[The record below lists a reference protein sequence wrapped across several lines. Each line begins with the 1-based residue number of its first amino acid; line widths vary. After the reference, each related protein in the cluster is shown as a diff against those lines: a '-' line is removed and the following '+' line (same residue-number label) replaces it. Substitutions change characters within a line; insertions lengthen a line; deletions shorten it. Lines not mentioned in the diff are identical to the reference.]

1 MEQKN
6 SKNLGLI
13 NSLVLL
19 VVTIGTLF
27 LAQKA
32 VIDAEGAA
40 VYRAVSTVGLAGAV
54 LLGIGTLIGFFSFI
68 QSHLIDRERV
78 EALEMLEL
86 DRTRGN
92 ESLFAG
98 AAEDAYPARNA
109 RRQFEKWVVP
119 GFTVLVLLGQALG
132 LWWIHGVLGEWETPI
147 KEGAVLL
154 IMFFALFMVFLFMMG
169 KYSAGLARM
178 DGQELLR
185 PVANYMLL
193 GSVVCTAVV
202 IASTASYFG
211 SPAWDKGIT
220 WAVFGVLAVSAL
232 ENLGTLVLEIY
243 RPRIDDKKARLL
255 YDSRLIGLLGQPGG
269 LISTAAHTLDYQFG
283 FKVSE
288 TWFYKYLEQK
298 LALIIAIQVVV
309 LFLSSSFVV
318 IQSNEEAFLERFG
331 ERSAHLEPGFN
342 FKLPWPIDKVYRYKT
357 SEIQRFV
364 LGVMDQNEESKPNTG
379 APEDVEVLLWT
390 TQHNHGSSTDPEQNF
405 NMIVASSDVLLD
417 AAASDTVPLNLLTV
431 SIPVQ
436 YRISNLTNWV
446 YKTANAGS
454 MLQKLSM
461 REVTR
466 YLIGVDINELMGP
479 GRTKAQEDLKK
490 AIQQQADINELG
502 AEIVFVGLQDIHPP
516 VGKNEQSQAG
526 GDNAGVAES
535 YEKVNVA
542 RLHSETNR
550 LGALEYKAGR
560 VPQARG
566 LAAELVANARSE
578 STNKVALAKAEAVRF
593 SHQISAFK
601 AAPSVYTTRSKLETF
616 VNTTQGARKYILS
629 DPDNRDIINLELQDK
644 LRSDL
649 LDVTV
654 DPEN

>member
-19 VVTIGTLF
+19 LVTIGTLL
-27 LAQKA
+27 LALK
-32 VIDAEGAA
+32 VD
-40 VYRAVSTVGLAGAV
+40 STVGLAGAV

-78 EALEMLEL
+78 EALEMQEL

-119 GFTVLVLLGQALG
+119 GFSLLVLLGQALG
-132 LWWIHGVLGEWETPI
+132 LWWIYGELGEWTAPAPA
-147 KEGAVLL
+147 GALMS
-154 IMFFALFMVFLFMMG
+154 IMFSGLFMIVLFMMG

-193 GSVVCTAVV
+193 GSVVSTAVV
-202 IASTASYFG
+202 IAQAASYFG
-211 SPAWDKGIT
+211 TPAWDKGIT
-220 WAVFGVLAVSAL
+220 WAVFTVLAVSAL
-232 ENLGTLVLEIY
+232 ENLGSLVLEIY

-269 LISTAAHTLDYQFG
+269 LISTASHALDYQFG

-298 LALIIAIQVVV
+298 LALIIAVQVVV
-309 LFLSSSFVV
+309 LFLSSSFVM
-318 IQSNEEAFLERFG
+318 IQPNERAFLERFG
-331 ERSAHLEPGFN
+331 NRNAYLEPGFS

-364 LGVMDQNEESKPNTG
+364 LGVLDQNEEAKPNTG

-390 TQHNHGSSTDPEQNF
+390 TQHNHGSSKDPEQNY
-405 NMIVASSDVLLD
+405 NMIVASSDVLMD

-446 YKTANAGS
+446 YKTDNAGA

-490 AIQQQADINELG
+490 AIQQQADVNELG

-516 VGKNEQSQAG
+516 VGKNEQSKATG
-526 GDNAGVAES
+526 GVAES

-550 LGALEYKAGR
+550 LGALQYKAGK
-560 VPQARG
+560 VPMARG
-566 LAAELVANARSE
+566 FAAELVANARIE
-578 STNKVALAKAEAVRF
+578 STNKVALAKAEAERF
-593 SHQISAFK
+593 NHQMSAFN

-616 VNTTQGARKYILS
+616 VNATRGARKYILS

>member
-1 MEQKN
+1 MEQQN
-6 SKNLGLI
+6 SKKLGFI
-13 NSLVLL
+13 NGLVLL
-19 VVTIGTLF
+19 VVTIAALF
-27 LAQKA
+27 LALKA
-32 VIDAEGAA
+32 G
-40 VYRAVSTVGLAGAV
+40 STVGLAGVV
-54 LLGIGTLIGFFSFI
+54 LLSIGTLISFFGFI
-68 QSHLIDRERV
+68 QSHLIDRERI
-78 EALEMLEL
+78 EALEMQEL
-86 DRTRGN
+86 DRTQGN

-119 GFTVLVLLGQALG
+119 AFSVLVLIGQSLG
-132 LWWIHGVLGEWETPI
+132 LWWIYGELKDWTGGPTPD
-147 KEGAVLL
+147 GAVLS
-154 IMFFALFMVFLFMMG
+154 IMFFGLFMVVLFMMG

-185 PVANYMLL
+185 PGANYMLL
-193 GSVVCTAVV
+193 GSVISAAAVLAQA
-202 IASTASYFG
+202 ASFFG
-211 SPAWDKGIT
+211 SSAWDQGIT
-220 WAVFGVLAVSAL
+220 WVVFAVIAVSAL
-232 ENLGTLVLEIY
+232 ENLVPLVLEIY
-243 RPRIDDKKARLL
+243 RPRLDDKKARLL

-269 LISTAAHTLDYQFG
+269 LVSTATQALDYQFG

-318 IQSNEEAFLERFG
+318 IQQNEEAFLERFG
-331 ERSAHLEPGFN
+331 KRNDHLLPGFS

-357 SEIQRFV
+357 KKIQNFV
-364 LGVMDQNEESKPNTG
+364 LGVLDKDEAAKPNSG
-379 APEDVEVLLWT
+379 DPEDVQVLLWT
-390 TQHNHGSSTDPEQNF
+390 SQHNHGSSKDPEQNY
-405 NMIVASSDVLLD
+405 NMIVASSDILLNTV
-417 AAASDTVPLNLLTV
+417 ASDSVPVNLLTV

-436 YRISNLTNWV
+436 YRINNLTNWV
-446 YKTANAGS
+446 YNTDNAGS

-461 REVTR
+461 RAVTR

-479 GRTKAQEDLKK
+479 GRTKAQEELKK
-490 AIQQQADINELG
+490 DIQQQVDIQQLG

-516 VGKNEQSQAG
+516 VGQNEQSKASG
-526 GDNAGVAES
+526 GVAES

-542 RLHSETNR
+542 QLHSETNR
-550 LGALEYKAGR
+550 LGALQYKAGK

-566 LAAELVANARSE
+566 AASELLAKARSE
-578 STNKVALAKAEAVRF
+578 STNKVAKARAEAGRF
-593 SHQISAFK
+593 DQQMSAFN
-601 AAPSVYTTRSKLETF
+601 AAPSVYKTRSKLDAFQRATKG
-616 VNTTQGARKYILS
+616 VRKYILS
-629 DPDNRDIINLELQDK
+629 DPANRDVINLELQDQ

>member
-1 MEQKN
+1 MEQQN
-6 SKNLGLI
+6 SKKLGLI
-13 NSLVLL
+13 NSIVLL
-19 VVTIGTLF
+19 VVTIAALF
-27 LAQKA
+27 LALKA
-32 VIDAEGAA
+32 G
-40 VYRAVSTVGLAGAV
+40 STVGLAGVV

-78 EALEMLEL
+78 EALEMQEL
-86 DRTRGN
+86 DRSRGN

-119 GFTVLVLLGQALG
+119 AFSVLVLLGQALG
-132 LWWIHGVLGEWETPI
+132 LWWIYGELSEWTTPAQD
-147 KEGAVLL
+147 GAVLS
-154 IMFFALFMVFLFMMG
+154 IMFFGLFMVVLFMMG
-169 KYSAGLARM
+169 KYSAGLAQM

-185 PVANYMLL
+185 PGANYMLL
-193 GSVVCTAVV
+193 GSVVSAAVV
-202 IASTASYFG
+202 LAQAASYFG
-211 SPAWDKGIT
+211 YPAWDRNIT
-220 WAVFGVLAVSAL
+220 WAVLIVLLVSAL
-232 ENLGTLVLEIY
+232 ENLVTLVLEIY

-255 YDSRLIGLLGQPGG
+255 YESRLIGLLGQPGG
-269 LISTAAHTLDYQFG
+269 LISTAAQALDYQFG

-318 IQSNEEAFLERFG
+318 IQPNEEAFRERFG
-331 ERSAHLEPGFN
+331 KRNAHLGPGFS

-357 SEIQRFV
+357 TEIQNFV
-364 LGVMDQNEESKPNTG
+364 LGVLDQNEETKPNSG
-379 APEDVEVLLWT
+379 APEDVQVLLWT
-390 TQHNHGSSTDPEQNF
+390 TQHNHGSSNNPEQNY

-417 AAASDTVPLNLLTV
+417 TAASDSVPVNLLTV

-436 YRISNLTNWV
+436 YRINDLTNWV
-446 YKTANAGS
+446 YKTDNAGA

-466 YLIGVDINELMGP
+466 YLIGVDIHELMGP
-479 GRTKAQEDLKK
+479 GRTKAQEELKK
-490 AIQQQADINELG
+490 AIQQQANASELG

-516 VGKNEQSQAG
+516 VGQNEQSKATG
-526 GDNAGVAES
+526 GVAES

-542 RLHSETNR
+542 QLHSETNR
-550 LGALEYKAGR
+550 LGALQYKAGK

-566 LAAELVANARSE
+566 LAAEFLAGAHSE
-578 STNKVALAKAEAVRF
+578 STNKVALARAEAGRF
-593 SHQISAFK
+593 GHQISAFN

-616 VNTTQGARKYILS
+616 VETTRGARKYILS
-629 DPDNRDIINLELQDK
+629 NPDNRDIINLELQDK

>member
-19 VVTIGTLF
+19 LVTIGTLL
-27 LAQKA
+27 LALK
-32 VIDAEGAA
+32 VD
-40 VYRAVSTVGLAGAV
+40 STVGLAGAV
-54 LLGIGTLIGFFSFI
+54 LLGVGTLIGFFSFI

-78 EALEMLEL
+78 EALEMQEL

-119 GFTVLVLLGQALG
+119 GFSLLVLLGQALG
-132 LWWIHGVLGEWETPI
+132 LWWIYGELGEWTAPAPA
-147 KEGAVLL
+147 GALMS
-154 IMFFALFMVFLFMMG
+154 IMFSGLFMIVLFMMG

-193 GSVVCTAVV
+193 GSVVSTAVV
-202 IASTASYFG
+202 IAQAASYFG
-211 SPAWDKGIT
+211 TPAWDKGIT
-220 WAVFGVLAVSAL
+220 WAVLTVLAVSAL
-232 ENLGTLVLEIY
+232 ENLGSLVLEIY

-269 LISTAAHTLDYQFG
+269 LISTASHALDYQFG

-298 LALIIAIQVVV
+298 LALIIAVQVVV
-309 LFLSSSFVV
+309 LFLSSSFVM
-318 IQSNEEAFLERFG
+318 IQPNERAFLERFG
-331 ERSAHLEPGFN
+331 NRNAYLEPGFS

-364 LGVMDQNEESKPNTG
+364 LGVLDQNEEAKPNTG

-390 TQHNHGSSTDPEQNF
+390 TQHNHGSSKDPEQNY
-405 NMIVASSDVLLD
+405 NMIVASSDVLMD

-446 YKTANAGS
+446 YKTDNAGA

-490 AIQQQADINELG
+490 AIQQQADVNELG

-516 VGKNEQSQAG
+516 VGKNEQSKATG
-526 GDNAGVAES
+526 GVAES

-550 LGALEYKAGR
+550 LGALQYKAGK
-560 VPQARG
+560 VPMARG
-566 LAAELVANARSE
+566 FAAELVANARIE
-578 STNKVALAKAEAVRF
+578 STNKVALAKAEAERF
-593 SHQISAFK
+593 NHQMSAFN

-616 VNTTQGARKYILS
+616 VNATRGARKYILS

>member
-1 MEQKN
+1 MEQQN
-6 SKNLGLI
+6 SKKLGLI
-13 NSLVLL
+13 NSIVLL
-19 VVTIGTLF
+19 VVTIGALYFTL
-27 LAQKA
+27 QTS
-32 VIDAEGAA
+32 
-40 VYRAVSTVGLAGAV
+40 STVGLGGVV

-78 EALEMLEL
+78 ESLEMQEL

-119 GFTVLVLLGQALG
+119 IFSGLVLIGQALG
-132 LWWIHGVLGEWETPI
+132 L
-147 KEGAVLL
+147 LL
-154 IMFFALFMVFLFMMG
+154 VYIYSQLDGWALSSSTQTSDSVMSIMFFALFMVVLFMMG

-178 DGQELLR
+178 DGHDLLR
-185 PVANYMLL
+185 PGANYMLL

-202 IASTASYFG
+202 IAETASIEYPVWEKVF
-211 SPAWDKGIT
+211 T
-220 WAVFGVLAVSAL
+220 WVVFVVIALSAA
-232 ENLGTLVLEIY
+232 ENLVTLVLEIF
-243 RPRIDDKKARLL
+243 RPRLDDKKTRLL

-288 TWFYKYLEQK
+288 TWFYKYLERT

-318 IQSNEEAFLERFG
+318 IQANEEAVKERFG
-331 ERSAHLEPGFN
+331 KQTAKLLAPGFHL
-342 FKLPWPIDKVYRYKT
+342 KWPWPIDKVYRYKT
-357 SEIQRFV
+357 GEIQEFV
-364 LGVMDQNEESKPNTG
+364 LGVLEQNDEAEP
-379 APEDVEVLLWT
+379 EVLLWT
-390 TQHNHGSSTDPEQNF
+390 TQHNHGSSND
-405 NMIVASSDVLLD
+405 MIVASSDGLLD
-417 AAASDTVPLNLLTV
+417 SAASVPVNLLTV

-436 YRISNLTNWV
+436 YRINNLTNWV
-446 YKTANAGS
+446 KTGNAVS
-454 MLQKLSM
+454 MLRKLSM
-461 REVTR
+461 RAVTR
-466 YLIGVDINELMGP
+466 YLIGVDIKELMGP
-479 GRTKAQEDLKK
+479 GRTKAQEELKK
-490 AIQQQADINELG
+490 AIQREADERELG
-502 AEIVFVGLQDIHPP
+502 GEIVFVGLQDIHPP
-516 VGKNEQSQAG
+516 VGQNEQSKATG
-526 GDNAGVAES
+526 GVAES

-542 RLHSETNR
+542 WLHSETNR
-550 LGALEYKAGR
+550 LGALQYKAGR

-578 STNKVALAKAEAVRF
+578 STNKVALAKAEAGRF

-601 AAPSVYTTRSKLETF
+601 AAPSVYMTRSKLETF
-616 VNTTQGARKYILS
+616 QQATRGARKYILS
-629 DPDNRDIINLELQDK
+629 DTKNRDIINLELQDK

-654 DPEN
+654 DPGN

>member
-1 MEQKN
+1 MEQQN
-6 SKNLGLI
+6 SKKLGFI
-13 NSLVLL
+13 NGLVLL
-19 VVTIGTLF
+19 VVTIAALF
-27 LAQKA
+27 LALKA
-32 VIDAEGAA
+32 G
-40 VYRAVSTVGLAGAV
+40 STVGLAGVV
-54 LLGIGTLIGFFSFI
+54 LLSIGTLISFFGFI
-68 QSHLIDRERV
+68 QSHLIDRERI
-78 EALEMLEL
+78 EALEMQEL
-86 DRTRGN
+86 DRTQGN

-119 GFTVLVLLGQALG
+119 AFSVLVLIGQALG
-132 LWWIHGVLGEWETPI
+132 LWWIYGELKDWTGGPTPD
-147 KEGAVLL
+147 GAVLS
-154 IMFFALFMVFLFMMG
+154 IMFFGLFMVVLFMMG

-185 PVANYMLL
+185 PGANYMLL
-193 GSVVCTAVV
+193 GSVISAAAVLAQA
-202 IASTASYFG
+202 ASFFG
-211 SPAWDKGIT
+211 YSAWDKGIT
-220 WAVFGVLAVSAL
+220 WVVFAVIAVSAL
-232 ENLGTLVLEIY
+232 ENLVTLVLEIY
-243 RPRIDDKKARLL
+243 RPRLADKKALLL

-269 LISTAAHTLDYQFG
+269 LVSTATQALDYQFG

-318 IQSNEEAFLERFG
+318 IQQNEEAFLERFG
-331 ERSAHLEPGFN
+331 KRNDHLLPGFS

-357 SEIQRFV
+357 KKIQNFV
-364 LGVMDQNEESKPNTG
+364 LGVLDKDEAAKPNSG
-379 APEDVEVLLWT
+379 DPEDVQVLLWT
-390 TQHNHGSSTDPEQNF
+390 SQHNHGSSKDPEQNY
-405 NMIVASSDVLLD
+405 NMIVASSDILLNTV
-417 AAASDTVPLNLLTV
+417 ASDSVPVNLLTV

-436 YRISNLTNWV
+436 YRINNLTNWV
-446 YKTANAGS
+446 YNTDNAGS

-461 REVTR
+461 RAVTR

-479 GRTKAQEDLKK
+479 GRTKAQEELKK
-490 AIQQQADINELG
+490 AIQQQADIRQLG

-516 VGKNEQSQAG
+516 VGQNEQSKASG
-526 GDNAGVAES
+526 GVAES

-542 RLHSETNR
+542 QLHSGTNR
-550 LGALEYKAGR
+550 LGALQYKAGK

-566 LAAELVANARSE
+566 AASELLAKARSE
-578 STNKVALAKAEAVRF
+578 STNKVAKARAEAGRF
-593 SHQISAFK
+593 DQQMSAFN
-601 AAPSVYTTRSKLETF
+601 AAPSVYKTRSKLDAFQRATKG
-616 VNTTQGARKYILS
+616 VRKYILS
-629 DPDNRDIINLELQDK
+629 DPANRDIINLELQDQ

>member
-1 MEQKN
+1 MEQQN
-6 SKNLGLI
+6 SKKLGFI
-13 NSLVLL
+13 NGLVLL
-19 VVTIGTLF
+19 VVTIAALF
-27 LAQKA
+27 LALKA
-32 VIDAEGAA
+32 G
-40 VYRAVSTVGLAGAV
+40 STVGLAGVV
-54 LLGIGTLIGFFSFI
+54 LLSIGTLISFFGFI
-68 QSHLIDRERV
+68 QSHLIDRERI
-78 EALEMLEL
+78 EALEMQEL
-86 DRTRGN
+86 DRTQGN

-119 GFTVLVLLGQALG
+119 AFSVLVLIGQALG
-132 LWWIHGVLGEWETPI
+132 LWWIYGELKDWTGGPTPD
-147 KEGAVLL
+147 GAVLS
-154 IMFFALFMVFLFMMG
+154 IMFFGLFMVVLFMMG

-185 PVANYMLL
+185 PGANYMLL
-193 GSVVCTAVV
+193 GSVISAAAVLAQA
-202 IASTASYFG
+202 ASFFG
-211 SPAWDKGIT
+211 YSAWDKGIT
-220 WAVFGVLAVSAL
+220 WVVFAVIAVSAL
-232 ENLGTLVLEIY
+232 ENLVTLVLEIY
-243 RPRIDDKKARLL
+243 RPRLDDKKARLL

-269 LISTAAHTLDYQFG
+269 LVSTATQALDYQFG

-318 IQSNEEAFLERFG
+318 IQQNEEAFLERFG
-331 ERSAHLEPGFN
+331 KRNDHLLPGFS

-357 SEIQRFV
+357 KKIQNFV
-364 LGVMDQNEESKPNTG
+364 LGVLDKDEAAKPNSG
-379 APEDVEVLLWT
+379 DPEDVQVLLWT
-390 TQHNHGSSTDPEQNF
+390 SQHNHGSSKDPEQNY
-405 NMIVASSDVLLD
+405 NMIVASSDILLNTV
-417 AAASDTVPLNLLTV
+417 ASDSVPVNLLTV

-436 YRISNLTNWV
+436 YRINNLTNWV
-446 YKTANAGS
+446 YNTDNAGS

-461 REVTR
+461 RAVTR

-479 GRTKAQEDLKK
+479 GRTKAQEELKK
-490 AIQQQADINELG
+490 DIQQQVDIQQLG

-516 VGKNEQSQAG
+516 VGQNEQSKASG
-526 GDNAGVAES
+526 GVAES

-542 RLHSETNR
+542 QLHSETNR
-550 LGALEYKAGR
+550 LGALQYKAGK

-566 LAAELVANARSE
+566 AASELLAKARSE
-578 STNKVALAKAEAVRF
+578 STNKVAKAKAEAGRF
-593 SHQISAFK
+593 DQQMSAFN
-601 AAPSVYTTRSKLETF
+601 AAPSVYKTRSKLDAFQRATKG
-616 VNTTQGARKYILS
+616 VRKYILS
-629 DPDNRDIINLELQDK
+629 DPANRDIINLELQDK

>member
-1 MEQKN
+1 MEQQN
-6 SKNLGLI
+6 SKKLGLI
-13 NSLVLL
+13 NSFVLL
-19 VVTIGTLF
+19 LVTIGTLL
-27 LAQKA
+27 LALKA
-32 VIDAEGAA
+32 D
-40 VYRAVSTVGLAGAV
+40 STVGLAGAV

-78 EALEMLEL
+78 EALEMQEL

-119 GFTVLVLLGQALG
+119 GFSLLVLLGQALG
-132 LWWIHGVLGEWETPI
+132 LWWIYGELGEWTAPAPA
-147 KEGAVLL
+147 GALMS
-154 IMFFALFMVFLFMMG
+154 IMFSGLFMIVLFMMG

-193 GSVVCTAVV
+193 GSVVSTAVV
-202 IASTASYFG
+202 IAQAASYFG
-211 SPAWDKGIT
+211 TPAWDKGIT
-220 WAVFGVLAVSAL
+220 WAVLTVLAVSAL

-309 LFLSSSFVV
+309 LFLSSSFVM

-331 ERSAHLEPGFN
+331 ERRAHLKPGFS

-364 LGVMDQNEESKPNTG
+364 LGVMKQNEEAKPNTG
-379 APEDVEVLLWT
+379 APEDVKVLLWT
-390 TQHNHGSSTDPEQNF
+390 TQHNHGSSKDPEQNY

-417 AAASDTVPLNLLTV
+417 AAASETVPLNLLTV

-446 YKTANAGS
+446 YKTDNAGS
-454 MLQKLSM
+454 LLQKLSM

-490 AIQQQADINELG
+490 TIQQQADISELG

-516 VGKNEQSQAG
+516 VGKNEQSKETG
-526 GDNAGVAES
+526 GVAES

-550 LGALEYKAGR
+550 LGALQYKAGK
-560 VPQARG
+560 VPMARA
-566 LAAELVANARSE
+566 LAAELVANTRIE
-578 STNKVALAKAEAVRF
+578 STNKVTLAKAEAERF
-593 SHQISAFK
+593 NHQISAFN

-616 VNTTQGARKYILS
+616 VEATRGARKYILS
-629 DPDNRDIINLELQDK
+629 DPDNNDIINLELQDK

-654 DPEN
+654 DPGN

>member
-1 MEQKN
+1 MEQQN
-6 SKNLGLI
+6 SKKLGFI
-13 NSLVLL
+13 NGLVLL
-19 VVTIGTLF
+19 VVTIAALF
-27 LAQKA
+27 LALKA
-32 VIDAEGAA
+32 G
-40 VYRAVSTVGLAGAV
+40 STVGLAGVV
-54 LLGIGTLIGFFSFI
+54 LLSIGTLISFFGFI

-78 EALEMLEL
+78 EALEMQEL
-86 DRTRGN
+86 DRTQGN

-119 GFTVLVLLGQALG
+119 AFSVLVLIGQALG
-132 LWWIHGVLGEWETPI
+132 LWWIYGELKDWTGGPTPD
-147 KEGAVLL
+147 GAVLS
-154 IMFFALFMVFLFMMG
+154 IMFFGLFMVVLFMMG

-185 PVANYMLL
+185 PGANYMLL
-193 GSVVCTAVV
+193 GSVISAAAVLAQA
-202 IASTASYFG
+202 ASFFG
-211 SPAWDKGIT
+211 YSAWDKGIT
-220 WAVFGVLAVSAL
+220 WVVFAVIAVSAL
-232 ENLGTLVLEIY
+232 ENLVTLVLEIY
-243 RPRIDDKKARLL
+243 RPRLDDKKARLL

-269 LISTAAHTLDYQFG
+269 LVSTATQALDYQFG

-298 LALIIAIQVVV
+298 LALIIAIQVAV

-318 IQSNEEAFLERFG
+318 IQQNEEAFLERFG
-331 ERSAHLEPGFN
+331 KRNDHLLPGFS

-357 SEIQRFV
+357 KKIQNFV
-364 LGVMDQNEESKPNTG
+364 LGVLDKDEAAKPNSG
-379 APEDVEVLLWT
+379 DPEDVQVLLWT
-390 TQHNHGSSTDPEQNF
+390 SQHNHGSSKDPEQNY
-405 NMIVASSDVLLD
+405 NMIVASSDILLNTV
-417 AAASDTVPLNLLTV
+417 ASDSVPVNLLTV

-436 YRISNLTNWV
+436 YRINNLTNWV
-446 YKTANAGS
+446 YNTDNAGS

-461 REVTR
+461 RAVTR

-479 GRTKAQEDLKK
+479 GRTKAQEELKK
-490 AIQQQADINELG
+490 DIQQQVDIQQLG

-516 VGKNEQSQAG
+516 VGQTEQSKASG
-526 GDNAGVAES
+526 GVAES

-542 RLHSETNR
+542 QLHSETNR
-550 LGALEYKAGR
+550 LGALQYKAGK

-566 LAAELVANARSE
+566 AASELLAKARSE
-578 STNKVALAKAEAVRF
+578 STNKVAKAKAEAGRF
-593 SHQISAFK
+593 DQQMSAFN
-601 AAPSVYTTRSKLETF
+601 AAPSVYKTRSKLDAFQRATKG
-616 VNTTQGARKYILS
+616 VRKYILS
-629 DPDNRDIINLELQDK
+629 DPANRDIINLELQDK

>member
-1 MEQKN
+1 MEQQN
-6 SKNLGLI
+6 SKKLGLI
-13 NSLVLL
+13 NSIVLL
-19 VVTIGTLF
+19 VVTIAALF
-27 LAQKA
+27 LALKA
-32 VIDAEGAA
+32 G
-40 VYRAVSTVGLAGAV
+40 STVGLAGVV

-78 EALEMLEL
+78 EALEMQEL
-86 DRTRGN
+86 DRSRGN

-119 GFTVLVLLGQALG
+119 AFSVLVLLGQALG
-132 LWWIHGVLGEWETPI
+132 LWWIYGELSEWTTPAQD
-147 KEGAVLL
+147 GAVLS
-154 IMFFALFMVFLFMMG
+154 IMFFGLFMVVLFMMG

-185 PVANYMLL
+185 PGANYMLL
-193 GSVVCTAVV
+193 GSVVSAAVV
-202 IASTASYFG
+202 LAQAASYFG
-211 SPAWDKGIT
+211 YPAWDRNIT
-220 WAVFGVLAVSAL
+220 WAVLIVLLVSAL
-232 ENLGTLVLEIY
+232 ENLVTLVLEIY

-255 YDSRLIGLLGQPGG
+255 YESRLIGLLGQPGG
-269 LISTAAHTLDYQFG
+269 LISTAAQALDYQFG

-318 IQSNEEAFLERFG
+318 IQPNEEAFRERFG
-331 ERSAHLEPGFN
+331 KRNAHLGPGFS

-357 SEIQRFV
+357 TEIQNFV
-364 LGVMDQNEESKPNTG
+364 LGVLDQNEETKPNSG
-379 APEDVEVLLWT
+379 APEDVQVLLWT
-390 TQHNHGSSTDPEQNF
+390 TQHNHGSSNNPEQNY

-417 AAASDTVPLNLLTV
+417 TAASDSVPVNLLTV

-436 YRISNLTNWV
+436 YRVNDLTNWV
-446 YKTANAGS
+446 YKTDNAGA

-466 YLIGVDINELMGP
+466 YLIGVDIHELMGP
-479 GRTKAQEDLKK
+479 GRTKAQEELKK
-490 AIQQQADINELG
+490 AIQQQANASELG

-516 VGKNEQSQAG
+516 VGQNEQSKATG
-526 GDNAGVAES
+526 GVAES

-542 RLHSETNR
+542 QLHSETNR
-550 LGALEYKAGR
+550 LGALQYKAGK

-566 LAAELVANARSE
+566 LAAEFLAGAHSE
-578 STNKVALAKAEAVRF
+578 STNKVALARAEAGRF
-593 SHQISAFK
+593 GHQISAFN

-616 VNTTQGARKYILS
+616 VETTRGARKYILS
-629 DPDNRDIINLELQDK
+629 NPDNRDIINLELQDK

>member
-1 MEQKN
+1 MEQQN
-6 SKNLGLI
+6 SKKLGFI
-13 NSLVLL
+13 NSIVLL
-19 VVTIGTLF
+19 VVTIGALI
-27 LAQKA
+27 LALKT
-32 VIDAEGAA
+32 D
-40 VYRAVSTVGLAGAV
+40 STVGLAGVV
-54 LLGIGTLIGFFSFI
+54 LLGIGTVIGFFSFI

-78 EALEMLEL
+78 EALEMQEL

-119 GFTVLVLLGQALG
+119 AFSVLVLLGQALG
-132 LWWIHGVLGEWETPI
+132 LWWIYGELSEWTTPAPD
-147 KEGAVLL
+147 GAVLS
-154 IMFFALFMVFLFMMG
+154 IMFFALFMVVLFMMG

-193 GSVVCTAVV
+193 GSVVSAAVV
-202 IASTASYFG
+202 LAQAASYFG
-211 SPAWDKGIT
+211 YPAWDRGIT
-220 WAVFGVLAVSAL
+220 WAVLIVLLVSAL
-232 ENLGTLVLEIY
+232 ENLVTLVLEIY

-255 YDSRLIGLLGQPGG
+255 YESRLIGLLGQPGG
-269 LISTAAHTLDYQFG
+269 LISTAAQALDYQFG

-298 LALIIAIQVVV
+298 LALIIVIQVVV

-318 IQSNEEAFLERFG
+318 IQPNEEAFIERFG
-331 ERSAHLEPGFN
+331 KRNAHLEAGFS

-357 SEIQRFV
+357 SEIQNFV
-364 LGVMDQNEESKPNTG
+364 LGVLDQSEEAKPNSG
-379 APEDVEVLLWT
+379 APEDVQVLLWT
-390 TQHNHGSSTDPEQNF
+390 TQHNHGSSNDPEQNY
-405 NMIVASSDVLLD
+405 NMIGASSDVLLD
-417 AAASDTVPLNLLTV
+417 ATASDSVPVNLLTV

-436 YRISNLTNWV
+436 YRINDLTNWV
-446 YKTANAGS
+446 YKTDNAGA

-479 GRTKAQEDLKK
+479 GRTKAQKELKK
-490 AIQQQADINELG
+490 AIQQQANASELG

-516 VGKNEQSQAG
+516 VGQNEQSKATG
-526 GDNAGVAES
+526 GVAES
-535 YEKVNVA
+535 YENVNVA
-542 RLHSETNR
+542 QLHSETNR
-550 LGALEYKAGR
+550 LGALQYKAGK

-566 LAAELVANARSE
+566 LAAEFLAGAHSE
-578 STNKVALAKAEAVRF
+578 STNKVALARAEAGRF
-593 SHQISAFK
+593 GHQISAFN

-616 VNTTQGARKYILS
+616 VETTRGARKYILS
-629 DPDNRDIINLELQDK
+629 NPDNRDIINLELQDK

>member
-1 MEQKN
+1 MEQQN
-6 SKNLGLI
+6 SKKLGLI
-13 NSLVLL
+13 NSIVLL
-19 VVTIGTLF
+19 VVTIGALYFTL
-27 LAQKA
+27 QTS
-32 VIDAEGAA
+32 
-40 VYRAVSTVGLAGAV
+40 STVGLGGVV

-78 EALEMLEL
+78 EALEMQEL

-98 AAEDAYPARNA
+98 AAEDAYPSRNA

-119 GFTVLVLLGQALG
+119 IFSVLVLIGQALG
-132 LWWIHGVLGEWETPI
+132 LMLVYGQLDGWTLFSSAQASDSAMP
-147 KEGAVLL
+147 
-154 IMFFALFMVFLFMMG
+154 IMFFALFMVVLFMMG
-169 KYSAGLARM
+169 KYSAGLAKM
-178 DGQELLR
+178 DGQDLLR
-185 PVANYMLL
+185 PGANYMLL

-202 IASTASYFG
+202 IAETASIEYPVWEKVF
-211 SPAWDKGIT
+211 T
-220 WAVFGVLAVSAL
+220 WVVFVVIAVSAL
-232 ENLGTLVLEIY
+232 ENLFTLVLEIY
-243 RPRIDDKKARLL
+243 RPRLDDKKARLL

-318 IQSNEEAFLERFG
+318 IQANEKAVKERFG
-331 ERSAHLEPGFN
+331 EQSAKLLTPGFHL
-342 FKLPWPIDKVYRYKT
+342 KLPWPIDKVYRYKT
-357 SEIQRFV
+357 GEIQEFV
-364 LGVMDQNEESKPNTG
+364 LGVLEQNDE
-379 APEDVEVLLWT
+379 PEPEVLLWT
-390 TQHNHGSSTDPEQNF
+390 TQHNHGSSND
-405 NMIVASSDVLLD
+405 MIVANRDVLLD
-417 AAASDTVPLNLLTV
+417 SASSDSVPVNLLTV

-436 YRISNLTNWV
+436 YRINNLTNWV
-446 YKTANAGS
+446 YKTDNAVS
-454 MLQKLSM
+454 MLRKISM
-461 REVTR
+461 RQVTR

-479 GRTKAQEDLKK
+479 GRTKAQGDLKK
-490 AIQQQADINELG
+490 AIQQQANISELG

-516 VGKNEQSQAG
+516 VGKNEQSKATG
-526 GDNAGVAES
+526 GVAEN

-550 LGALEYKAGR
+550 LGALQYKAGR
-560 VPQARG
+560 VPRAYG
-566 LAAELVANARSE
+566 LAAELLAKARSE
-578 STNKVALAKAEAVRF
+578 SNSKVALAKAEAERF

-601 AAPSVYTTRSKLETF
+601 AAPSVYKTRSKLETF
-616 VNTTQGARKYILS
+616 EQATRGARKYILS
-629 DPDNRDIINLELQDK
+629 DTENGDIINLELQDK

-654 DPEN
+654 DQGN

>member
-1 MEQKN
+1 MEQQN
-6 SKNLGLI
+6 SKKLGLI

-19 VVTIGTLF
+19 VVTIGMLL
-27 LAQKA
+27 LAR
-32 VIDAEGAA
+32 DAD
-40 VYRAVSTVGLAGAV
+40 STVGLAGVV

-78 EALEMLEL
+78 EALEMQEL

-119 GFTVLVLLGQALG
+119 AFSVLVLLGQALG
-132 LWWIHGVLGEWETPI
+132 LWWIYGELSEWTPPAPD
-147 KEGAVLL
+147 GAVLS
-154 IMFFALFMVFLFMMG
+154 IMFFALFMVVLFMMG

-193 GSVVCTAVV
+193 GSVVSAAVV
-202 IASTASYFG
+202 LAQAASYFG
-211 SPAWDKGIT
+211 YPAWDRGIT
-220 WAVFGVLAVSAL
+220 WAVLIVLLVSAL
-232 ENLGTLVLEIY
+232 ENLVTLVLEIY

-255 YDSRLIGLLGQPGG
+255 YESRLIGLLGQPGG
-269 LISTAAHTLDYQFG
+269 LISTVAQALDYQFG

-298 LALIIAIQVVV
+298 LALIIVIQVVV

-318 IQSNEEAFLERFG
+318 IQPNEEAFRERFG
-331 ERSAHLEPGFN
+331 KRNAHLGPGFS

-357 SEIQRFV
+357 SEIQNFV
-364 LGVMDQNEESKPNTG
+364 LGVLDQSEEAKPNSG
-379 APEDVEVLLWT
+379 APEDVQVLLWT
-390 TQHNHGSSTDPEQNF
+390 TQHNHGSSNDPEQNY

-417 AAASDTVPLNLLTV
+417 ATASDSVPVNLLTV

-436 YRISNLTNWV
+436 YRINDLTNWV
-446 YKTANAGS
+446 YKTDNAGA

-479 GRTKAQEDLKK
+479 GRTKAQEELKK
-490 AIQQQADINELG
+490 AIQQQANASDLG

-516 VGKNEQSQAG
+516 VGQNEQSKSTG
-526 GDNAGVAES
+526 GVAES

-542 RLHSETNR
+542 LLHSETNR
-550 LGALEYKAGR
+550 LGALQYKAGK

-566 LAAELVANARSE
+566 LAAEFLAGAHSE
-578 STNKVALAKAEAVRF
+578 STNKVALARAEAGRF
-593 SHQISAFK
+593 GHQMAAFN

-616 VNTTQGARKYILS
+616 VETTRGARKYILS
-629 DPDNRDIINLELQDK
+629 NPDNRDIINLELQDK

-654 DPEN
+654 DPDN

>member
-1 MEQKN
+1 MEQQN
-6 SKNLGLI
+6 SKKLGLI

-19 VVTIGTLF
+19 VVTIAALF
-27 LAQKA
+27 LA
-32 VIDAEGAA
+32 G
-40 VYRAVSTVGLAGAV
+40 STVGLAGVV
-54 LLGIGTLIGFFSFI
+54 LLGIGTLISCFGFI
-68 QSHLIDRERV
+68 QSHLIDRERI
-78 EALEMLEL
+78 EALEMQEL

-119 GFTVLVLLGQALG
+119 GFSVLVLLGQALG
-132 LWWIHGVLGEWETPI
+132 LLLVYSQLQGELGGWNLFTQAS
-147 KEGAVLL
+147 GSAMQ
-154 IMFFALFMVFLFMMG
+154 IMFFALFMVVLFMMG

-185 PVANYMLL
+185 PGANYMLL
-193 GSVVCTAVV
+193 GSMVCTAVV
-202 IASTASYFG
+202 IAETASFFDQV
-211 SPAWDKGIT
+211 WDRGIT
-220 WAVFGVLAVSAL
+220 WVVFAVIAVSAL
-232 ENLGTLVLEIY
+232 ENLVTLVLEIY

-255 YDSRLIGLLGQPGG
+255 YESRLIGLLGQPGG
-269 LISTAAHTLDYQFG
+269 LISTAAQALDYQFG

-318 IQSNEEAFLERFG
+318 IQPNEEAFRERFG
-331 ERSAHLEPGFN
+331 KRNAHLGPGFS

-357 SEIQRFV
+357 TEIQNFV
-364 LGVMDQNEESKPNTG
+364 LGVLDQNEEAKPNSG
-379 APEDVEVLLWT
+379 APEDVQVLLWT
-390 TQHNHGSSTDPEQNF
+390 TQHNHGSSKDPEQNY

-417 AAASDTVPLNLLTV
+417 AAASDSVPVNLLTV

-436 YRISNLTNWV
+436 YRINDLTNWV
-446 YKTANAGS
+446 YKTDNAGA

-466 YLIGVDINELMGP
+466 YLIGVDINVLMGP
-479 GRTKAQEDLKK
+479 GRTKAQEELKK
-490 AIQQQADINELG
+490 AIQQQANASELG

-516 VGKNEQSQAG
+516 VGQNEQSKATG
-526 GDNAGVAES
+526 GVAES

-542 RLHSETNR
+542 QLHSETNR
-550 LGALEYKAGR
+550 LGALQYKAGK

-566 LAAELVANARSE
+566 LAAEFLADAHSQ
-578 STNKVALAKAEAVRF
+578 STNKVALAGAEAGRF
-593 SHQISAFK
+593 GHQISAFN
-601 AAPSVYTTRSKLETF
+601 AAPSVYATRSKLETF
-616 VNTTQGARKYILS
+616 VETTRGARKYILS
-629 DPDNRDIINLELQDK
+629 NPDNRDIINLELQDK

>member
-1 MEQKN
+1 MEQQN
-6 SKNLGLI
+6 SKKLGLI

-19 VVTIGTLF
+19 VVTIGMLL
-27 LAQKA
+27 LAR
-32 VIDAEGAA
+32 DAD
-40 VYRAVSTVGLAGAV
+40 STVGLAGVV

-78 EALEMLEL
+78 EALEMQEL

-119 GFTVLVLLGQALG
+119 AFSVLVLLGQALG
-132 LWWIHGVLGEWETPI
+132 LWWIYGELREWTTPAPD
-147 KEGAVLL
+147 GAVLS
-154 IMFFALFMVFLFMMG
+154 IMFFALFMVVLFMMG

-193 GSVVCTAVV
+193 GSVVSAAVV
-202 IASTASYFG
+202 LAQAASYFG
-211 SPAWDKGIT
+211 YPAWDRGIT
-220 WAVFGVLAVSAL
+220 WAVLIVLLVSAL
-232 ENLGTLVLEIY
+232 ENLVTLVLEIY

-255 YDSRLIGLLGQPGG
+255 YESRLIGLLGQPGG
-269 LISTAAHTLDYQFG
+269 LISTVAQALDYQFG

-298 LALIIAIQVVV
+298 LALIIVIQVVV

-318 IQSNEEAFLERFG
+318 IQPNEEAFRERFG
-331 ERSAHLEPGFN
+331 KRNAHLGPGFS

-357 SEIQRFV
+357 SEIQNFV
-364 LGVMDQNEESKPNTG
+364 LGVLDQSEEAKPNSG
-379 APEDVEVLLWT
+379 APEDVQVLLWT
-390 TQHNHGSSTDPEQNF
+390 TQHNHGSSNDPEQNY

-417 AAASDTVPLNLLTV
+417 ATASDSVPVNLLTV

-436 YRISNLTNWV
+436 YRINDLTNWV
-446 YKTANAGS
+446 YKTDNAGA

-479 GRTKAQEDLKK
+479 GRTKAQEELKK
-490 AIQQQADINELG
+490 AIQQQANASDLG

-516 VGKNEQSQAG
+516 VGQNEQSKSTG
-526 GDNAGVAES
+526 GGAES

-542 RLHSETNR
+542 LLHSETNR
-550 LGALEYKAGR
+550 LGALQYKAGK

-566 LAAELVANARSE
+566 LAAEFLAGAHSE
-578 STNKVALAKAEAVRF
+578 SANKVALARAEAGRF
-593 SHQISAFK
+593 GHQISAFN

-616 VNTTQGARKYILS
+616 VETTRGARKYILS
-629 DPDNRDIINLELQDK
+629 NSDNRDIINLELQDK

-654 DPEN
+654 DPDN

>member
-1 MEQKN
+1 MEQQN
-6 SKNLGLI
+6 SKKLGLI
-13 NSLVLL
+13 NSFVLL
-19 VVTIGTLF
+19 LVTIGTLL
-27 LAQKA
+27 LALKA
-32 VIDAEGAA
+32 D
-40 VYRAVSTVGLAGAV
+40 STVGLAGAV

-78 EALEMLEL
+78 EALEMQEL

-98 AAEDAYPARNA
+98 PAEDAYPARNA

-119 GFTVLVLLGQALG
+119 GFSLLVLLGQALG
-132 LWWIHGVLGEWETPI
+132 LWWIYGELGEWTAPAPA
-147 KEGAVLL
+147 GALMS
-154 IMFFALFMVFLFMMG
+154 IMFSGLFMIVLFMMG

-193 GSVVCTAVV
+193 GSVVSAAVV
-202 IASTASYFG
+202 IAQAASYFG
-211 SPAWDKGIT
+211 TPAWDKGIT
-220 WAVFGVLAVSAL
+220 WAVLTVLAVSGL
-232 ENLGTLVLEIY
+232 ENLGTLVLEMY

-255 YDSRLIGLLGQPGG
+255 YDSRLIGLFGQPGG

-309 LFLSSSFVV
+309 LFLSSSFVM
-318 IQSNEEAFLERFG
+318 IQTNEEAFLERFG
-331 ERSAHLEPGFN
+331 ERSAHLKPGFS

-364 LGVMDQNEESKPNTG
+364 LGVMDQNEEAKPNTG
-379 APEDVEVLLWT
+379 AAEDVEVLLWT
-390 TQHNHGSSTDPEQNF
+390 TQHNHGSSKDPEQNY

-417 AAASDTVPLNLLTV
+417 AAASETVPLNLLTV

-446 YKTANAGS
+446 YKTDNAGS
-454 MLQKLSM
+454 LLQKLSM

-490 AIQQQADINELG
+490 AIQQQADISELG

-516 VGKNEQSQAG
+516 VGKNEQSKETG
-526 GDNAGVAES
+526 GVAES

-550 LGALEYKAGR
+550 LGALQYKAGK
-560 VPQARG
+560 VPMARG
-566 LAAELVANARSE
+566 LAAELVANTRIE
-578 STNKVALAKAEAVRF
+578 STNKVTLAKAEAERF
-593 SHQISAFK
+593 NHQISAFN

-616 VNTTQGARKYILS
+616 VEATRGTRKYILS
-629 DPDNRDIINLELQDK
+629 DPDNNDIINLELQDK

>member
-1 MEQKN
+1 MEQQN

-19 VVTIGTLF
+19 AVAVAALF
-27 LAQKA
+27 LSLKA
-32 VIDAEGAA
+32 G
-40 VYRAVSTVGLAGAV
+40 STAGLAGVV

-68 QSHLIDRERV
+68 QSHLIDREQAER
-78 EALEMLEL
+78 LEMQEL

-119 GFTVLVLLGQALG
+119 AFSVLVLLGQALG
-132 LWWIHGVLGEWETPI
+132 LWWGYGLLSQWTAPAPA
-147 KEGAVLL
+147 GAVLS
-154 IMFFALFMVFLFMMG
+154 IMFSALFMVVLFMMG

-193 GSVVCTAVV
+193 GSVVSAAVV
-202 IASTASYFG
+202 LAQAASYFG
-211 SPAWDKGIT
+211 YPAWDKGIT
-220 WAVFGVLAVSAL
+220 WAVLAVIAVSAL
-232 ENLGTLVLEIY
+232 ENLVTLVLEIY
-243 RPRIDDKKARLL
+243 RPRLDEKKARLL
-255 YDSRLIGLLGQPGG
+255 YESRLIGLLGQPGG
-269 LISTAAHTLDYQFG
+269 LISTAAQALDYQFG

-298 LALIIAIQVVV
+298 LALIIVIQVVV

-318 IQSNEEAFLERFG
+318 IQPNEEAFIERFG
-331 ERSAHLEPGFN
+331 KRNAHLEAGFS

-357 SEIQRFV
+357 SEIQNFV
-364 LGVMDQNEESKPNTG
+364 LGVLDQNEESKPNTG
-379 APEDVEVLLWT
+379 APEDVQVLLWT
-390 TQHNHGSSTDPEQNF
+390 TQHNHGSSNDPEQNF
-405 NMIVASSDVLLD
+405 NMIVASRDEAV
-417 AAASDTVPLNLLTV
+417 ASDSVPVNLLTV

-436 YRISNLTNWV
+436 YRIKNLTNWV
-446 YKTANAGS
+446 YKTDNAGA
-454 MLQKLSM
+454 MLQKLAM
-461 REVTR
+461 REVTH

-479 GRTKAQEDLKK
+479 GRTKAQEELKK
-490 AIQQQADINELG
+490 AIQQQADASELG

-516 VGKNEQSQAG
+516 VGQNEQSKSTG
-526 GDNAGVAES
+526 GVAES

-542 RLHSETNR
+542 LLHSETNR
-550 LGALEYKAGR
+550 LGALLYKAGK
-560 VPQARG
+560 VPQALG
-566 LAAELVANARSE
+566 LKAELLAKARSE
-578 STNKVALAKAEAVRF
+578 STNKVALAKAEAGRF
-593 SHQISAFK
+593 GHQMAAFK

-616 VNTTQGARKYILS
+616 VKATRGARKYVLS
-629 DPDNRDIINLELQDK
+629 NPDNSDIINLELQDK

-654 DPEN
+654 DPDN

>member
-1 MEQKN
+1 MEQQN
-6 SKNLGLI
+6 SKKLGFI
-13 NSLVLL
+13 NGLVLL
-19 VVTIGTLF
+19 VVTIAALF
-27 LAQKA
+27 LALKA
-32 VIDAEGAA
+32 G
-40 VYRAVSTVGLAGAV
+40 STVGLAGVV
-54 LLGIGTLIGFFSFI
+54 LLSIGTLISFFGFI

-78 EALEMLEL
+78 EALEMQEL
-86 DRTRGN
+86 DRTQGN

-119 GFTVLVLLGQALG
+119 AFSVLVLIGQALG
-132 LWWIHGVLGEWETPI
+132 LWWIYGELKDWTGGPTPD
-147 KEGAVLL
+147 GAVLS
-154 IMFFALFMVFLFMMG
+154 IMFFGLFMVVLFMMG

-185 PVANYMLL
+185 PGANYMLL
-193 GSVVCTAVV
+193 GSVISAAAVLAQA
-202 IASTASYFG
+202 ASFFG
-211 SPAWDKGIT
+211 YSAWDKGIT
-220 WAVFGVLAVSAL
+220 WVVFAVIAVSAL
-232 ENLGTLVLEIY
+232 ENLVTLVLEIY
-243 RPRIDDKKARLL
+243 RPRLDDKKARLL

-269 LISTAAHTLDYQFG
+269 LVSTATQALDYQFG

-318 IQSNEEAFLERFG
+318 IQQNEEAFLERFG
-331 ERSAHLEPGFN
+331 KRNDHLLPGFS

-357 SEIQRFV
+357 KKIQNFV
-364 LGVMDQNEESKPNTG
+364 LGVLDKDEAAKPNSG
-379 APEDVEVLLWT
+379 DPEDVQVLLWT
-390 TQHNHGSSTDPEQNF
+390 SQHNHGSSKDPEQNY
-405 NMIVASSDVLLD
+405 NMIVASSDILLNTV
-417 AAASDTVPLNLLTV
+417 ASDSVPVNLLTV

-436 YRISNLTNWV
+436 YRINNLTNWV
-446 YKTANAGS
+446 YNTDNAGS

-461 REVTR
+461 RAVTR

-479 GRTKAQEDLKK
+479 GRTKAQEELKK
-490 AIQQQADINELG
+490 AIQQQADIRQLG

-516 VGKNEQSQAG
+516 VGQNEQSKASG
-526 GDNAGVAES
+526 GVAES

-542 RLHSETNR
+542 QLHSETNR
-550 LGALEYKAGR
+550 LGALQYKAGK

-566 LAAELVANARSE
+566 AASELLAKARSE
-578 STNKVALAKAEAVRF
+578 STNKVAKARAEAGRF
-593 SHQISAFK
+593 DQQMSAFN
-601 AAPSVYTTRSKLETF
+601 AAPSVYKTRSKLDAFQRATKG
-616 VNTTQGARKYILS
+616 VRKYILS
-629 DPDNRDIINLELQDK
+629 DPANRDIINLELQDK

>member
-1 MEQKN
+1 MEQQN
-6 SKNLGLI
+6 SKKLGFI
-13 NSLVLL
+13 NGLVLL
-19 VVTIGTLF
+19 VVTIAALF
-27 LAQKA
+27 LALKA
-32 VIDAEGAA
+32 G
-40 VYRAVSTVGLAGAV
+40 STVGLAGVV
-54 LLGIGTLIGFFSFI
+54 LLSIGTLISFFGFI

-78 EALEMLEL
+78 EALEMQEL
-86 DRTRGN
+86 DRTQGN

-119 GFTVLVLLGQALG
+119 AFSVLVLIGQALG
-132 LWWIHGVLGEWETPI
+132 LWWIYGELKDWTGGPTPD
-147 KEGAVLL
+147 GAVLS
-154 IMFFALFMVFLFMMG
+154 IMFFGLFMVVLFMMG

-185 PVANYMLL
+185 PGANYMLL
-193 GSVVCTAVV
+193 GSVISAAAVLAQA
-202 IASTASYFG
+202 ASFFG
-211 SPAWDKGIT
+211 YSAWDKGIT
-220 WAVFGVLAVSAL
+220 WVVFAVIAVSAL
-232 ENLGTLVLEIY
+232 ENLVTLVLEIY
-243 RPRIDDKKARLL
+243 RPRLDDKKARLL

-269 LISTAAHTLDYQFG
+269 LVSTATQALDYQFG

-318 IQSNEEAFLERFG
+318 IQQNEEAFLERFG
-331 ERSAHLEPGFN
+331 KRNDHLLPGFS

-357 SEIQRFV
+357 KKIQNFV
-364 LGVMDQNEESKPNTG
+364 LGVLDKDEAAKPNSG
-379 APEDVEVLLWT
+379 DPEDVQVLLWT
-390 TQHNHGSSTDPEQNF
+390 SQHNHGSSKDPEQNY
-405 NMIVASSDVLLD
+405 NMIVASSDVLLNTV
-417 AAASDTVPLNLLTV
+417 ASDSVPVNLLTV

-436 YRISNLTNWV
+436 YRINNLTNWV
-446 YKTANAGS
+446 YNTDNAGS

-461 REVTR
+461 RAVTR

-479 GRTKAQEDLKK
+479 GRTKAQEELKK
-490 AIQQQADINELG
+490 AIQQQADIRQLG

-516 VGKNEQSQAG
+516 VGQTEQSKASG
-526 GDNAGVAES
+526 GVAES

-542 RLHSETNR
+542 QLHSETNR
-550 LGALEYKAGR
+550 LGALQYKAGK

-566 LAAELVANARSE
+566 AASELLAKARSE
-578 STNKVALAKAEAVRF
+578 STNKVAKAKAEAGRF
-593 SHQISAFK
+593 DQQMSAFN
-601 AAPSVYTTRSKLETF
+601 AAPSVYKTRSKLDAFQRATKG
-616 VNTTQGARKYILS
+616 VRKYILS
-629 DPDNRDIINLELQDK
+629 DPANRDIINLELQDK

>member
-1 MEQKN
+1 MEQQN
-6 SKNLGLI
+6 SKKLGLI
-13 NSLVLL
+13 NSIVLL
-19 VVTIGTLF
+19 VVAIGASYFTL
-27 LAQKA
+27 QTS
-32 VIDAEGAA
+32 
-40 VYRAVSTVGLAGAV
+40 STVGLGGVV

-78 EALEMLEL
+78 EALEMQEL

-98 AAEDAYPARNA
+98 AAEDAYPSRNA

-119 GFTVLVLLGQALG
+119 IFSVLVLIGQALG
-132 LWWIHGVLGEWETPI
+132 L
-147 KEGAVLL
+147 LL
-154 IMFFALFMVFLFMMG
+154 VYRQLDGWTLSSSIQASDSAMSIMFFALFMVVLFMMG

-185 PVANYMLL
+185 PGANYMLL

-202 IASTASYFG
+202 IAETASIEYPVWEKVF
-211 SPAWDKGIT
+211 T
-220 WAVFGVLAVSAL
+220 WVVFVVIALSAA
-232 ENLGTLVLEIY
+232 ENLVTLVLEIF
-243 RPRIDDKKARLL
+243 RPRLDDKKTRLL

-288 TWFYKYLEQK
+288 TWFYKYLERT

-318 IQSNEEAFLERFG
+318 IQANEEAVKERFG
-331 ERSAHLEPGFN
+331 KQTDKLLAPGFHL
-342 FKLPWPIDKVYRYKT
+342 KWPWPIDKVYRYKT
-357 SEIQRFV
+357 GEIQEFV
-364 LGVMDQNEESKPNTG
+364 LGVLEQNDEAEP
-379 APEDVEVLLWT
+379 EVLLWT
-390 TQHNHGSSTDPEQNF
+390 TQHNHGSSND
-405 NMIVASSDVLLD
+405 MIVASSDGLLD
-417 AAASDTVPLNLLTV
+417 SADSASVPVNLLTV

-436 YRISNLTNWV
+436 YRINNLTNWV
-446 YKTANAGS
+446 KTGNAVS
-454 MLQKLSM
+454 MLRKLSM
-461 REVTR
+461 RAVTR
-466 YLIGVDINELMGP
+466 YLIGVDIKELMGP
-479 GRTKAQEDLKK
+479 GRTKAQEELKK
-490 AIQQQADINELG
+490 AIQREADERELG
-502 AEIVFVGLQDIHPP
+502 GEIVFVGLQDIHPP
-516 VGKNEQSQAG
+516 VGNSEQPQAKATG
-526 GDNAGVAES
+526 GVAEN

-542 RLHSETNR
+542 WLHSETNR
-550 LGALEYKAGR
+550 LGALQYKAGR

-578 STNKVALAKAEAVRF
+578 STNKVALAKAEAGRF

-601 AAPSVYTTRSKLETF
+601 AAPSVYMTRSKLETF
-616 VNTTQGARKYILS
+616 QQATRGARKYILS
-629 DPDNRDIINLELQDK
+629 DTKNRDIINLELQDK

-654 DPEN
+654 DPGN